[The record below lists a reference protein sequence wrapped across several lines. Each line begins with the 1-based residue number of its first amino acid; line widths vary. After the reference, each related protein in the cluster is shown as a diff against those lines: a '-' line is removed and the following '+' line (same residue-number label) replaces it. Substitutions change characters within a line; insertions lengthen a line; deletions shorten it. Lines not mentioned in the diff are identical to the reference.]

1 MEPPPT
7 TLLLFTGDITDEN
20 SQLGLAATVAA
31 TAQNMKYTTAMPM
44 TAMGVLWSAFVYAQP
59 TRAADGGVS
68 RTVPIPRPV
77 DVSAGVYTLSR
88 VENDVKAF
96 PPGTYS
102 GQMYLVLSNPKWV
115 PCLDN
120 DIFEKRCRKGPCT
133 AEFGFCD
140 LRRLQPAETDR
151 PGPGASLVS
160 RWVTEFRTV
169 FQC

>member
-1 MEPPPT
+1 MEGEPT
-7 TLLLFTGDITDEN
+7 SLVLFTGDVTDEN
-20 SQLGLAATVAA
+20 SQLALAATVAA
-31 TAQNMKYTTAMPM
+31 TAQNMKYNTAKPM
-44 TAMGVLWSAFVYAQP
+44 TAMGVLWSAFVCAQP
-59 TRAADGGVS
+59 TRSADGGVS

-77 DVSAGVYTLSR
+77 DVSAGSYTLSR
-88 VENDVKAF
+88 VEKDVKAF
-96 PPGTYS
+96 PPGNYS

-120 DIFEKRCRKGPCT
+120 EIFETRCRKGPCT
-133 AEFGFCD
+133 AEFGFCN

-151 PGPGASLVS
+151 PGAGPSLVS